1 MRGLGALL
9 PNRLSLVDDPYGL
22 RFAGPLHMLRGA
34 PSSEQ
39 RARSASPIWLR
50 GYLRRFAVY
59 MQLRTRVIDDDV
71 EAFVRD
77 GGRQLVLL
85 GAGFDCRAW
94 RLASLAGATVF
105 EIDHPATQ
113 AKKRA
118 VMGREPSS
126 ARVVFIP
133 WDFERDALTELP
145 ARLAREGHEGR
156 AATMT
161 ILEGVLMYL
170 TAQATDATFECIKGY
185 STPGS
190 PAAITYMDTS
200 LIEERSGEGMGRR
213 LAVRFV
219 GEPFRSGFDPERLP
233 EWLKERAFRLER
245 DESASQ
251 LGSRLLG
258 PEVGRRI
265 ASRRNARSHFA
276 LVRRV

>member
-1 MRGLGALL
+1 
-9 PNRLSLVDDPYGL
+9 
-22 RFAGPLHMLRGA
+22 
-34 PSSEQ
+34 
-39 RARSASPIWLR
+39 
-50 GYLRRFAVY
+50 

-71 EAFVRD
+71 EAFLRD

-94 RLASLAGATVF
+94 RLAALAGATVF
-105 EIDHPATQ
+105 EVDHPATQ

-118 VMGREPSS
+118 VMGREVSS

-133 WDFERDALTELP
+133 WDFEQEPLAGLP
-145 ARLAREGHEGR
+145 ARLENEGHDVR

-170 TAQATDATFECIKGY
+170 TAQAIGATFDCIKAY
-185 STPGS
+185 SAPGS
-190 PAAITYMDTS
+190 PAAISYMDTS
-200 LIEERSGEGMGRR
+200 LIEERSGEGMRRR

-233 EWLKERAFRLER
+233 EWLGERAFRLER

-258 PEVGRRI
+258 AEVGRRM
-265 ASRRNARSHFA
+265 ANRRAARSHFA